1 MDTNQRKQYQRDGDH
16 VQGEETIERC
26 IADYI
31 IAADPERQVG
41 ANPWNRRK
49 EIRDHLRAP
58 VRHLSPRQQIA
69 KKRLGHQA
77 QKNHAAE
84 YPDQFAARDRSRI
97 KTHGKY
103 GDRPRRKTSTRRLN
117 GDNGATSPTAHR
129 AGCARPRKKPA
140 PRPACNSSP
149 EKCRSRFES
158 PAPAMRASRRN
169 TRS

>member
-1 MDTNQRKQYQRDGDH
+1 MEWNPIQWNAVFVCLRFDLDPVRIIRSDRAQRDQMDTNQRKQLQRDGDH

-84 YPDQFAARDRSRI
+84 YPDQFA
-97 KTHGKY
+97 
-103 GDRPRRKTSTRRLN
+103 RRANWS
-117 GDNGATSPTAHR
+117 GYSAA
-129 AGCARPRKKPA
+129 
-140 PRPACNSSP
+140 
-149 EKCRSRFES
+149 
-158 PAPAMRASRRN
+158 
-169 TRS
+169 